1 MKSILL
7 VFVLALVSGCEMTNR
22 PFDATL
28 DDAATEAATDSGSDS
43 QNSMDASARE

>member
-7 VFVLALVSGCEMTNR
+7 VLLLAVSGCEMTNR

-43 QNSMDASARE
+43 QNSMDASTRE